1 MFTSNTTWRKPV
13 IKSVRDQMEK
23 ILREE
28 EEIELVEDRLTT
40 KTEQFNN
47 VLEELICT
55 Q

>member
-1 MFTSNTTWRKPV
+1 
-13 IKSVRDQMEK
+13 MEK
-23 ILREE
+23 KQERSEASREE

-40 KTEQFNN
+40 KTEWFNN